1 MIKEIIGETLP
12 LMAKEETLKEL
23 GDRSTYIGASDI
35 SGCIRKVI
43 YSKLFKQEES
53 LETLIRFKRGH
64 LAETFL
70 SDIFSRTR
78 YKWTSQAEIVHPT
91 KNYILAHVDFLF
103 YTSNKAKFGVAEIK
117 TVSSI
122 PSEPYESWVLQ
133 VQLQMGLL
141 KLKYPNAEIKGAV
154 LVMDL
159 NSGQMVEF
167 NGMTPDDQ
175 IFDSLVK
182 KADLMWEL
190 LEKKET
196 ENLPTEESNLCVFC
210 AFKNICP
217 NFTGAEVSESIK
229 AATQQYS
236 MLSANIKELEKTKED
251 IKDQLIDLV
260 SGECNLAFDGNKL
273 VVKKTTSERVDS
285 KLLKLE
291 YPDVYAACTK
301 ASEYTFFRVY

>member
-1 MIKEIIGETLP
+1 MITEIIGEALP

-35 SGCIRKVI
+35 GGCPREVI
-43 YSKLFKQEES
+43 LSKLFKQEES
-53 LETLIRFKRGH
+53 LETLIKFKRGH

-70 SDIFSRTR
+70 SDVFSRTK

-91 KNYILAHVDFLF
+91 KNYILAHIDFLF
-103 YTSNKAKFGVAEIK
+103 YTSNYKKFGVAEIK

-122 PSEPYESWVLQ
+122 PFEPYESWVLQ

-141 KLKYPNAEIKGAV
+141 KLKYPNAEIKGSILA
-154 LVMDL
+154 LDL
-159 NSGQMVEF
+159 NSGKLVEF
-167 NGMTPDDQ
+167 NGMTPDPD
-175 IFDSLVK
+175 IFDSLIK

-196 ENLPTEESNLCVFC
+196 ENLPTEESNLCCYC
-210 AFKNICP
+210 AFKGTCP
-217 NFTGAEVSESIK
+217 NFTGAEVPESVK

-236 MLSANIKELEKTKED
+236 MLSASIKELEKA
-251 IKDQLIDLV
+251 KDNVKNQLIDLV
-260 SGECNLAFDGNKL
+260 DGECNLAFDGNKL
-273 VVKKTTSERVDS
+273 VIKQSTSERVDS
-285 KLLKLE
+285 KLLKTN

-301 ASEYTFFRVY
+301 TSECTFFRVY

>member
-1 MIKEIIGETLP
+1 MITEIIGEVLP

-23 GDRSTYIGASDI
+23 GDRSAYIGASDI
-35 SGCIRKVI
+35 GGCPREVI
-43 YSKLFKQEES
+43 LSKLFKQEES

-64 LAETFL
+64 LAEAFL
-70 SDIFSRTR
+70 SDVFSRTK

-91 KNYILAHVDFLF
+91 KNYILAHIDFLF
-103 YTSNKAKFGVAEIK
+103 YTSNYKKFGVAEIK

-122 PSEPYESWVLQ
+122 PFEPYESWVLQ

-182 KADLMWEL
+182 KADFMWEL
-190 LEKKET
+190 LQQGET
-196 ENLPTEESNLCVFC
+196 ENLPTEESALCIFC
-210 AFKNICP
+210 PFKGTCP
-217 NFTGAEVSESIK
+217 RFTGAEVPETIK
-229 AATQQYS
+229 SATQQYS
-236 MLSANIKELEKTKED
+236 MLSASIKELEKVRED
-251 IKDQLIDLV
+251 IKNQLIELV
-260 SGECNLAFDGNKL
+260 SRECNLAFDGNKL
-273 VVKKTTSERVDS
+273 VVKQSTSERVDTG
-285 KLLKLE
+285 LLKSD

>member
-1 MIKEIIGETLP
+1 MFKEIVGEVLP
-12 LMAKEETLKEL
+12 LMAKQETLKEL
-23 GDRSTYIGASDI
+23 GDRSAYIGASDI
-35 SGCIRKVI
+35 GGCPRKAVL
-43 YSKLFKQEES
+43 SKLFKQEES

-78 YKWTSQAEIVHPT
+78 YKWTSQAEIVHPE
-91 KNYILAHVDFLF
+91 KPYILAHVDFLF

-210 AFKNICP
+210 PFKSTCP
-217 NFTGAEVSESIK
+217 NFTGAEVPESIK
-229 AATQQYS
+229 AATQQYL
-236 MLSANIKELEKTKED
+236 MLSENIKELEKAKND
-251 IKDQLIDLV
+251 LKNQLIELV
-260 SGECNLAFDGNKL
+260 DGECNLAFDGNKL
-273 VVKKTTSERVDS
+273 IVKQSTSERIDS
-285 KLLKLE
+285 KLLKSE
-291 YPDVYAACTK
+291 HPDIYAACTK
-301 ASEYTFFRVY
+301 ASEYTFLRVY

>member
-1 MIKEIIGETLP
+1 
-12 LMAKEETLKEL
+12 
-23 GDRSTYIGASDI
+23 
-35 SGCIRKVI
+35 
-43 YSKLFKQEES
+43 
-53 LETLIRFKRGH
+53 
-64 LAETFL
+64 
-70 SDIFSRTR
+70 
-78 YKWTSQAEIVHPT
+78 
-91 KNYILAHVDFLF
+91 LAHIDFLF
-103 YTSNKAKFGVAEIK
+103 YTSNYKKFGVAEIK

-141 KLKYPNAEIKGAV
+141 KLKYPDSDIRGSILAI
-154 LVMDL
+154 DL

-175 IFDSLVK
+175 IFDFLIK

-210 AFKNICP
+210 PFKNTCP
-217 NFTGAEVSESIK
+217 NFTGAEVSETIK
-229 AATQQYS
+229 SATQQYL
-236 MLSANIKELEKTKED
+236 MLSASIKELEKAKDD
-251 IKDQLIDLV
+251 IKNQILDLV
-260 SGECNLAFDGNKL
+260 DGECNLAFDGNKL
-273 VVKKTTSERVDS
+273 VVKQTTSERIDS
-285 KLLKLE
+285 KLLKSE